1 MAISS
6 IATRTSSLTTNVGI
20 IQWRN
25 GATGR
30 VKTMEVALIQ
40 SAGTIQSFGWGV
52 PAALASTPT
61 DVTFLRDDPAD
72 PASLVISSI
81 TWTTGPSAPTTYKR
95 RANTPAT
102 AGTGII
108 WTVPRGIVMA
118 ISTANTIHGISTMIA
133 NDVHI
138 VVEE

>member
-1 MAISS
+1 MISS
-6 IATRTSSLTTNVGI
+6 IATRTTALTTNFPI

-30 VKTMEVALIQ
+30 VKTMEVAVIQ
-40 SAGTIQSFGWGV
+40 SAGTVQSFGWGV
-52 PAALASTPT
+52 PAAAGTTPT

-81 TWTTGPSAPTTYKR
+81 AWGTAPTAPTTYKR

-118 ISTANTIHGISTMIA
+118 ISSSNTIHGISTMIA

-138 VVEE
+138 VVDE